1 MFRIADPAVEH
12 GSEFVSLPNAV
23 PSRCSRETWQG
34 YWDLLVDRRIK
45 ETVRP
50 WYARHVEAYLEAVGD
65 RHVELHVAGDV
76 ERYLDLLGPTRVAR
90 GLAIRAGRRCPSA
103 VLHRERYVRSG
114 PGSSLGSLERFGA
127 TARARVMQTLCPRA
141 AGGGSAGRPTAC
153 RRQHKQR
160 LARGSR
166 GAPLRWSD
174 RLRRGDPAPRVLDPD
189 RASVLSLDVSI
200 HRVLRGK

>member
-1 MFRIADPAVEH
+1 MFRIADPAVQH
-12 GSEFVSLPNAV
+12 GSEVVSLPNAV

-103 VLHRERYVRSG
+103 VLHRSGMCAVGRGVR
-114 PGSSLGSLERFGA
+114 LGSLERFGA
-127 TARARVMQTLCPRA
+127 TARARACNARPRA
-141 AGGGSAGRPTAC
+141 AGGGSAGRPTRPPPTQAAS
-153 RRQHKQR
+153 R
-160 LARGSR
+160 RGSR
-166 GAPLRWSD
+166 GAPRGG
-174 RLRRGDPAPRVLDPD
+174 RPARRGDPAPRVLDPD